1 MLGAEVQKSKN
12 KVRSE
17 SIEEIAERGCA
28 ALAAQ
33 FELSDDDAD
42 TLSWNTYARVSR
54 QTLRLLSETPAQT
67 MKEALA
73 KARLLAMATDNEGE
87 LDWRSALAA
96 SLLEDIE
103 VLTALKAQ
111 GS

>member
-33 FELSDDDAD
+33 FELSDDDTD
-42 TLSWNTYARVSR
+42 TLSWNAYAKVSR
-54 QTLRLLSETPAQT
+54 HALRLLSETPAHT
-67 MKEALA
+67 TREALA
-73 KARLLAMATDNEGE
+73 KARMLAMATDNEGE
-87 LDWRSALAA
+87 SDWRSALAA

-103 VLTALKAQ
+103 VLAALKAQ

>member
-1 MLGAEVQKSKN
+1 
-12 KVRSE
+12 
-17 SIEEIAERGCA
+17 
-28 ALAAQ
+28 
-33 FELSDDDAD
+33 
-42 TLSWNTYARVSR
+42 
-54 QTLRLLSETPAQT
+54 